1 MTSSETERR
10 RAIRLIAAGHGCA
23 DLCQGAVP
31 ALLPFL
37 IAQRG
42 LSVGAAAALLS
53 AATIGS
59 SVVQPLFGL
68 WADRLSRPLLVPSG
82 VALASLALGAAGLC
96 RSYALL
102 AVVLAVGGLGVA
114 AFHPEGARLVNG
126 LSEEGARGRWMSY
139 FSVGGN
145 VGFAV
150 GPALVTGVVGLLGL
164 SATPLL
170 AIPGLLVAVAL
181 ARAAKVEAGIAVAR
195 PSLRPAPAPATR
207 WAAFGRLSG
216 AAVARTVV
224 FFAMQA
230 LVPIYLIE
238 RFGMSTALGD
248 SSLTVLLAAGAV
260 GTLIGGRCADR
271 FGRKLVLVY
280 AMGPAALLLVA
291 IPHLGP
297 AAFFVGLLAMGVL
310 LDGPLSTTVVLGQ
323 EYLPGRVGLASGITL
338 GLSIGL
344 GGLGATGLGAVADAT
359 SVHTA
364 LELLAPFALLALAL
378 ALSLPEPA
386 GSVAQGLGGA
396 GAGHVGRHGA
406 QLDQLAGRLAQ
417 QQPAVAIGLDEPAS
431 GEF

>member
-1 MTSSETERR
+1 MTAPAQRR
-10 RAIRLIAAGHGCA
+10 RAIRMIAAGHGCA

-42 LSVGAAAALLS
+42 ISVGAAAALLS

-82 VALASLALGAAGLC
+82 VALASLSLGAAGLC

-102 AVVLAVGGLGVA
+102 AVVLALGGLGVA

-126 LSEEGARGRWMSY
+126 LSEAGARGRWMSY

-145 VGFAV
+145 IGFAA
-150 GPALVTGVVGLLGL
+150 GPALVTAIVGTLGL
-164 SATPLL
+164 SATPLV
-170 AIPGLLVAVAL
+170 AVPGVLVALAL
-181 ARAAKVEAGIAVAR
+181 ARAARTGTTAAAMPAR
-195 PSLRPAPAPATR
+195 TR
-207 WAAFGRLSG
+207 TSPTDAARWGAFGRLSG

-224 FFAMQA
+224 FFALQA
-230 LVPIYLIE
+230 LVPIYLIH
-238 RFGMSTALGD
+238 RFGVSTALGD
-248 SSLTVLLAAGAV
+248 SALTVLLAAGAV

-280 AMGPAALLLVA
+280 GMAPATVVLLAV
-291 IPHLGP
+291 PHLGLV
-297 AAFFVGLLAMGVL
+297 AFFVALVAMGVL
-310 LDGPLSTTVVLGQ
+310 LDGPISTTVVLGQ
-323 EYLPGRVGLASGITL
+323 EYVPGRLGLAAGITL

-364 LELLAPFALLALAL
+364 LELLAPFALLASILAV
-378 ALSLPEPA
+378 SLPEPA
-386 GSVAQGLGGA
+386 AARGRPTTASEADQPVTVVLGES
-396 GAGHVGRHGA
+396 R
-406 QLDQLAGRLAQ
+406 
-417 QQPAVAIGLDEPAS
+417 
-431 GEF
+431 